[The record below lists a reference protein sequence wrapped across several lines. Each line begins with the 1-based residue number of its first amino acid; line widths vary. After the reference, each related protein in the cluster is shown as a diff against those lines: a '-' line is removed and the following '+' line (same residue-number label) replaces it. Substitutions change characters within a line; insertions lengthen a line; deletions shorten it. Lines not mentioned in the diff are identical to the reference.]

1 MGGEKVGLTADGD
14 TFKLDGKDFR
24 ILSGAI
30 HYFRIPKQ
38 SWKHRLQSVV
48 DCGLNTI
55 DVYIPWNLHEKER
68 GNFDFGGELDLVEFF
83 TIAAEMGLKVLCR
96 PGPYICSEW
105 DWGGLPSWLLK
116 DPKMHIRSNYCGYQA
131 AVSSYFS
138 KLLPLLA
145 PLQHSNGGPIIAF
158 QVENEYGD
166 YVDKD
171 NEHLPWLADLMKSH
185 GLFELFFISD
195 GGHTIRKANMLKL
208 TKSTPISLKS
218 LQPNKPM
225 LVTEFWAGWFDYWGH
240 GRNLLNNDVFEK
252 TLKEILKRGAS
263 VNFYMFHGG
272 TNFGFM
278 NGAIELEKGYYTA
291 DVTSYDYDCPVDES
305 GNRTEKWEIIKRC
318 LDVQKTSSENVYKNE
333 AEAYGE
339 FEAEK
344 MVKLCEIGIS
354 KELDEPTNME
364 NLDQAF
370 GYTSYSVFIAQPE
383 QEPVKNEKEEKIE
396 DIEDEP
402 ISPVFFKNLL
412 KSIREKRSFLVEF
425 LIENPGR
432 VNFSNLKDQRMGM
445 ISAPKLVGAS
455 YTSSWN
461 ICCYPLDKN
470 QISSITAW
478 TNYLQTA
485 AVLPALFKT
494 TVKILDYPKD
504 TFILMHGWSKGVIFV
519 NGRNLGRYW
528 VTKGPQKTL
537 YLPASW
543 LIKGENEIIWL
554 EEEQLGMSIELVSS
568 PDLG

>member
-1 MGGEKVGLTADGD
+1 VATKREVKIMGEKKAALSADD
-14 TFKLDGKDFR
+14 DNFKLDGIDFR

-38 SWKHRLQSVV
+38 SWKQRLQSVV

-68 GNFDFGGELDLVEFF
+68 GNFDFAGELDLVKFF
-83 TIAAEMGLKVLCR
+83 SIAAEMGLKVLCR

-116 DPKMHIRSNYCGYQA
+116 DPEMHIRSNYFGYQD
-131 AVSSYFS
+131 AVKSYFS

-171 NEHLPWLADLMKSH
+171 NEHLPWLSELMKSH

-195 GGHTIRKANMLKL
+195 GGHTIRKANMLKDAQQKAPEGLILGGYKMPDDLLKTINFKYLNVEKL
-208 TKSTPISLKS
+208 TKSTPICDNLAALKS
-218 LQPNKPM
+218 LQPKKPM

-240 GRNLLNNDVFEK
+240 ERNLLNNEVFEK
-252 TLKEILKRGAS
+252 TLNEILKRGAS

-305 GNRTEKWEIIKRC
+305 GNRTEKWEIIRRC
-318 LDVQKTSSENVYKNE
+318 LNSQKTSSGVAHKNE
-333 AEAYGE
+333 TEAYGE

-344 MVKLCEIGIS
+344 IAKLSDIGKS
-354 KELDEPTNME
+354 QEFDEPTNME

-383 QEPVKNEKEEKIE
+383 PVKNKNEDSEEIK
-396 DIEDEP
+396 DIEDETETDE
-402 ISPVFFKNLL
+402 PVLFKNLQ
-412 KSIREKRSFLVEF
+412 KSIRGRYRIFFTAPGGDKEEVFCNQLLSEKCCNIDEIELSQHFNLENRSFLVEF

-445 ISAPKLVGAS
+445 ISG
-455 YTSSWN
+455 
-461 ICCYPLDKN
+461 
-470 QISSITAW
+470 
-478 TNYLQTA
+478 
-485 AVLPALFKT
+485 
-494 TVKILDYPKD
+494 
-504 TFILMHGWSKGVIFV
+504 
-519 NGRNLGRYW
+519 
-528 VTKGPQKTL
+528 
-537 YLPASW
+537 
-543 LIKGENEIIWL
+543 
-554 EEEQLGMSIELVSS
+554 
-568 PDLG
+568 